1 MNADKNK
8 DQNKD
13 QNKNSDQNKSNINEG
28 NKVPN
33 IHPTA
38 RRDAENQIPRSEEY
52 DQAGR
57 SMGNE
62 PRTGGRQG
70 GKSVED
76 GGQDVGSSA
85 GSH

>member
-1 MNADKNK
+1 MMNADKNK

-13 QNKNSDQNKSNINEG
+13 QNKVNEG

-33 IHPTA
+33 INPTA
-38 RRDAENQIPRSEEY
+38 KKNPAEQIPRSEES

-57 SMGNE
+57 SLPNE
-62 PRTGGRQG
+62 PRSGGRQG

-85 GSH
+85 GSR

>member
-8 DQNKD
+8 DQNK
-13 QNKNSDQNKSNINEG
+13 NNVNEG

-38 RRDAENQIPRSEEY
+38 KKDPSEQIPRSEESE
-52 DQAGR
+52 QAGR
-57 SMGNE
+57 SLGNE
-62 PRTGGRQG
+62 PRSGGRQG

-76 GGQDVGSSA
+76 GGQDIGSSA
-85 GSH
+85 GSR

>member
-1 MNADKNK
+1 MNTDKNK

-13 QNKNSDQNKSNINEG
+13 QNKNKENEG

-38 RRDAENQIPRSEEY
+38 KKDPANQLPRSEES

-57 SMGNE
+57 SLPNE
-62 PRTGGRQG
+62 PRSGGRQG

-76 GGQDVGSSA
+76 GGQDIGSSA
-85 GSH
+85 GSR

>member
-1 MNADKNK
+1 MMNTDKKNDKLKNENKNK
-8 DQNKD
+8 TM
-13 QNKNSDQNKSNINEG
+13 NEG
-28 NKVPN
+28 AKVPN

-38 RRDAENQIPRSEEY
+38 KREEDDNLSSSGEE

-57 SMGNE
+57 TTGNQ
-62 PRTGGRQG
+62 PKSGGRQG

-85 GSH
+85 GGH

>member
-8 DQNKD
+8 DQNR
-13 QNKNSDQNKSNINEG
+13 DQNKSKINEG

-38 RRDAENQIPRSEEY
+38 KKDPSEQIPRSEES

-57 SMGNE
+57 AMGNE
-62 PRTGGRQG
+62 PRSGGRQG

-85 GSH
+85 GSR

>member
-8 DQNKD
+8 DQNKE
-13 QNKNSDQNKSNINEG
+13 NINKG

-38 RRDAENQIPRSEEY
+38 KKKEEDDMFRSDEDE
-52 DQAGR
+52 QAGR
-57 SMGNE
+57 SLGNH
-62 PRTGGRQG
+62 PRSGGRQG

-76 GGQDVGSSA
+76 GGQDMGSSA
-85 GSH
+85 GSR